1 MQQPQ
6 IVLNNSV
13 RMPQIGF
20 GVFQIPAQDC
30 VGVVKTALQAGYRL
44 LDTAQ
49 TYCNEREVGRGIRE
63 SGLAREEVFVTTK
76 VWVTEYGKE
85 KTRRSLDASLE
96 RLGLDYVD
104 MVLLHFPVPHVF
116 ERTIEAWQDL
126 EKELANG
133 RVRAIGVCNFHI
145 PHLERLMDACTVV
158 PAVNQVELHPYF
170 SQESLMDFHARH
182 GIATQAWS
190 PLGAVMIYDA
200 AGISEPV
207 HVLQDETLCALAQR
221 YGKSPAQIVLRWHL
235 QRGVAI
241 IPKSVH
247 EERIRQNLDILDFAL
262 SDEDMALVNGL
273 NRNMRGALDPDMVRV
288 DTYETKMYEQ

>member
-1 MQQPQ
+1 MGALYPRPEG
-6 IVLNNSV
+6 L
-13 RMPQIGF
+13 GF
-20 GVFQIPAQDC
+20 
-30 VGVVKTALQAGYRL
+30 TAHFG
-44 LDTAQ
+44 
-49 TYCNEREVGRGIRE
+49 NEREVGRGIRE
-63 SGLAREEVFVTTK
+63 SGLARSDIFVTTK

-126 EKELANG
+126 EKEL
-133 RVRAIGVCNFHI
+133 AIGVCNFHI

-241 IPKSVH
+241 IPKSVD

-262 SDEDMALVNGL
+262 SDEDMTLVNGL

>member
-20 GVFQIPAQDC
+20 GVFQISAQDC

-85 KTRRSLDASLE
+85 KTRKSLDASLE
-96 RLGLDYVD
+96 RLGFDYVD

-126 EKELANG
+126 EKELAKG

-288 DTYETKMYEQ
+288 DTYETKMYGQ

>member
-1 MQQPQ
+1 
-6 IVLNNSV
+6 
-13 RMPQIGF
+13 
-20 GVFQIPAQDC
+20 
-30 VGVVKTALQAGYRL
+30 
-44 LDTAQ
+44 
-49 TYCNEREVGRGIRE
+49 
-63 SGLAREEVFVTTK
+63 
-76 VWVTEYGKE
+76 
-85 KTRRSLDASLE
+85 
-96 RLGLDYVD
+96 
-104 MVLLHFPVPHVF
+104 
-116 ERTIEAWQDL
+116 
-126 EKELANG
+126 
-133 RVRAIGVCNFHI
+133 
-145 PHLERLMDACTVV
+145 
-158 PAVNQVELHPYF
+158 
-170 SQESLMDFHARH
+170 MDFHARH

-241 IPKSVH
+241 IPKSVD

-262 SDEDMALVNGL
+262 SDEDMTLVNGL